1 MKMDILTSVKSI
13 TSRMQIL
20 ENMMWKYRIM
30 MAIMMPTASM
40 WLLRKRG
47 DHRMVTYFDE
57 KHCREYGCIYYD
69 PDVIL
74 CCKRNF
80 KDPVDGMDA
89 CCEPPAFQDDGFHAL
104 LDKTFS

>member
-1 MKMDILTSVKSI
+1 MLSDKNENQELLQHDFCRTSFVGQNCCSTPVI
-13 TSRMQIL
+13 S
-20 ENMMWKYRIM
+20 
-30 MAIMMPTASM
+30 
-40 WLLRKRG
+40 G
-47 DHRMVTYFDE
+47 DLSDKKGKGGMVTYFDE

-89 CCEPPAFQDDGFHAL
+89 CCEPPAVQDDGFHAL

>member
-1 MKMDILTSVKSI
+1 MNTSIFIPK
-13 TSRMQIL
+13 
-20 ENMMWKYRIM
+20 RINVGYQ
-30 MAIMMPTASM
+30 
-40 WLLRKRG
+40 KRNDTYTG
-47 DHRMVTYFDE
+47 KLAYVTYFDE

-89 CCEPPAFQDDGFHAL
+89 CCELPEIQDDGFHAL
-104 LDKTFS
+104 LDKIFS

>member
-1 MKMDILTSVKSI
+1 
-13 TSRMQIL
+13 
-20 ENMMWKYRIM
+20 
-30 MAIMMPTASM
+30 
-40 WLLRKRG
+40 
-47 DHRMVTYFDE
+47 MVTYFDE

-89 CCEPPAFQDDGFHAL
+89 CCEPPAVQDDSCL
-104 LDKTFS
+104 LYTSPSPRDCS